1 VKAKANAAAK
11 AKANAAAKAKADA
24 VAKAKADA
32 AVKAKAEAEANARAE
47 AAANG
52 APDEQPD
59 DQIEDQSEEQ
69 GDEQADGKT
78 TLLPDRQIVMTLFS
92 GSLCPLCHRVRITL
106 AEKEID
112 FNTVPVDG
120 ARPPG
125 DLSEINP
132 YNSVPTLVD
141 RDIVI
146 YDSRT
151 ILDYLE
157 ERFPHPP
164 LMPIDPMRRAR
175 LRLGMYHI
183 ETDWYPQLKK
193 AQSSNRKV
201 ANKARK
207 VLEEALLSQVSIFQ
221 SSRYFLNDEFSLLDC
236 SLASILWRLPP
247 LNITYASNRR
257 LKPVW
262 QYAKRIF
269 ERPSFRLSLTEAEA
283 DLAPR

>member
-1 VKAKANAAAK
+1 MS
-11 AKANAAAKAKADA
+11 AD
-24 VAKAKADA
+24 VDTESDFKSSL
-32 AVKAKAEAEANARAE
+32 
-47 AAANG
+47 
-52 APDEQPD
+52 P
-59 DQIEDQSEEQ
+59 
-69 GDEQADGKT
+69 
-78 TLLPDRQIVMTLFS
+78 PDRQLVMTLFS
-92 GSLCPLCHRVRITL
+92 GSLCPQCHRVRITL
-106 AEKEID
+106 AEKEIA
-112 FNTVPVDG
+112 FKTVPVDG
-120 ARPPG
+120 SSAPG

-193 AQSSNRKV
+193 AQSANRKV
-201 ANKARK
+201 ADKAKK
-207 VLEEALLSQVSIFQ
+207 VLEEELLSQVSIFR
-221 SSRYFLNDEFSLLDC
+221 SNRYFLNDEFSLLDC
-236 SLASILWRLPP
+236 SIASILWRLPSLGVP
-247 LNITYASNRR
+247 MSQPR

-262 QYAKRIF
+262 RYAKRVF
-269 ERPSFRLSLTEAEA
+269 ERPSFRLSLSDAEAE
-283 DLAPR
+283 LEPR

>member
-1 VKAKANAAAK
+1 MSTD
-11 AKANAAAKAKADA
+11 ADTDNDF
-24 VAKAKADA
+24 KSSL
-32 AVKAKAEAEANARAE
+32 
-47 AAANG
+47 
-52 APDEQPD
+52 P
-59 DQIEDQSEEQ
+59 
-69 GDEQADGKT
+69 
-78 TLLPDRQIVMTLFS
+78 PDRQLVMTLFS
-92 GSLCPLCHRVRITL
+92 GSLCPQCHRVRITL

-112 FNTVPVDG
+112 FKTVPVDG
-120 ARPPG
+120 SSMPE

-193 AQSSNRKV
+193 AQSANRKV
-201 ANKARK
+201 ADRAKK
-207 VLEEALLSQVSIFQ
+207 VLEEALVSQVSIFR
-221 SSRYFLNDEFSLLDC
+221 SNRYFLNDEFSLLDC
-236 SLASILWRLPP
+236 SVASILWRLPRLDIP
-247 LNITYASNRR
+247 MSQPR
-257 LKPVW
+257 LKPIW
-262 QYAKRIF
+262 RYAKRVF
-269 ERPSFRLSLTEAEA
+269 ERPSFRLSLTDAEAE
-283 DLAPR
+283 LEPR

>member
-1 VKAKANAAAK
+1 MKARAAAAAK
-11 AKANAAAKAKADA
+11 
-24 VAKAKADA
+24 VEAKAKADA
-32 AVKAKAEAEANARAE
+32 AAKARARAAAKAEAKAE
-47 AAANG
+47 AKAAAKAG
-52 APDEQPD
+52 AKAEADEQPEELAEELTEEE
-59 DQIEDQSEEQ
+59 QAEEQ
-69 GDEQADGKT
+69 GDGKS

-106 AEKEID
+106 AEKEIE

-201 ANKARK
+201 ANKAKK

-283 DLAPR
+283 DLAPPR

>member
-1 VKAKANAAAK
+1 VQAVKSG
-11 AKANAAAKAKADA
+11 
-24 VAKAKADA
+24 VGGIADA
-32 AVKAKAEAEANARAE
+32 ALNDA
-47 AAANG
+47 
-52 APDEQPD
+52 PD
-59 DQIEDQSEEQ
+59 DQADDEADEQ
-69 GDEQADGKT
+69 GDGKT

-106 AEKEID
+106 AEKEIE

-201 ANKARK
+201 AGKAKK

-257 LKPVW
+257 LRPVW

-269 ERPSFRLSLTEAEA
+269 ERPSFRMSLTEAEA

>member
-1 VKAKANAAAK
+1 M
-11 AKANAAAKAKADA
+11 
-24 VAKAKADA
+24 
-32 AVKAKAEAEANARAE
+32 
-47 AAANG
+47 
-52 APDEQPD
+52 
-59 DQIEDQSEEQ
+59 ST
-69 GDEQADGKT
+69 DGGSDT
-78 TLLPDRQIVMTLFS
+78 RSYPLPDRQLVMTLFS

-112 FNTVPVDG
+112 FKTVPVDG
-120 ARPPG
+120 SKTPD

-146 YDSRT
+146 YESRT

-183 ETDWYPQLKK
+183 ETDWYPQLRK
-193 AQSSNRKV
+193 AQSPNRRV
-201 ANKARK
+201 ADKAKK
-207 VLEEALLSQVSIFQ
+207 VLEEALVSQVSIFR

-236 SLASILWRLPP
+236 SVASILWRLPTIDIP
-247 LNITYASNRR
+247 ISHQR
-257 LKPVW
+257 LRPVW
-262 QYAKRIF
+262 QYAKRVF
-269 ERPSFRLSLTEAEA
+269 ERPSFRLSLTDAEAEL
-283 DLAPR
+283 DPR